1 MTKNNNR
8 YRKDILIVNKA
19 YLVKDSHFY
28 FQLFRIPEVLN
39 RLKQYRKVL
48 SDQDISVPLWVYSL
62 IQDLKILTESSH
74 QSFILNF
81 LINLGFFDRYIS
93 YNGWPQYIIG
103 SDPLM
108 SVLVGEV
115 SFEEQVLLLSH
126 GYSHNSSKLQLYKV
140 CSYYDSHIDSFCLN
154 DLKKIQVGDT
164 MEEFL
169 EYFKTSLKMDWED
182 WFFQLLSP
190 HEEGVMV
197 DLKSKGVFAK
207 DFLEVDSSL
216 KWLWPSW
223 KRTQLQGLRGKSFQ
237 AGL

>member
-1 MTKNNNR
+1 MKDQKDR
-8 YRKDILIVNKA
+8 YRKDILILNKA
-19 YLVKDSHFY
+19 YTVKDSHFY

-39 RLKQYRKVL
+39 RLKQYREALNDK
-48 SDQDISVPLWVYSL
+48 DINIPIWVYSL
-62 IQDLKILTESSH
+62 IQDLKILTEGGH

-126 GYSHNSSKLQLYKV
+126 GYSQNSSKLQLCQV
-140 CSYYDSHIDSFCLN
+140 SSYYDTQTDSFCLN
-154 DLKKIQVGDT
+154 DLKKVKAGRT

-169 EYFKTSLKMDWED
+169 EYFKTHLKLDWGN

-190 HEEGVMV
+190 HEEEFMTE
-197 DLKSKGVFAK
+197 LKSKGVFAR

-223 KRTQLQGLRGKSFQ
+223 KKVQLKGLRDKSFQ